1 MSKVMADADDDVLID
16 SWVRSL
22 RARARSE
29 ATVSA
34 YVTDARKL
42 DVWLSEHGT
51 TPTAATRRDLEGY
64 LAALRVDNKAPAT
77 IARRYRSFLQ
87 FYKWLEEED
96 ELDAANPM
104 VKMSPPKVPVQP
116 PPVITPSDL
125 TKLLAACDTPRQRPG
140 KPLATNPDKATF
152 ENKRDKALVL
162 LLATTG
168 IRAGEL
174 MGIDVEDVDKSRE
187 TFVVTGKGGRDRI
200 VALMPKPAEA
210 VDRYLR
216 ARRRH
221 PKAALR
227 YLWLGD
233 KGRLTDSGLRQL
245 LERRCDDAG
254 IGHINPHRFRHTFAH
269 EAKSRG
275 MTDGDLMAIAGW
287 NSPQMLHRYGA
298 SAAAERAR
306 ESHRR
311 FFGKD

>member
-1 MSKVMADADDDVLID
+1 MDELLE
-16 SWVRSL
+16 SWRRSL

-29 ATVSA
+29 ATIDA
-34 YVTDARKL
+34 YLTDTRYL
-42 DVWLSEHGT
+42 DTWLQANGRTLTS
-51 TPTAATRRDLEGY
+51 ATRRDIEAF
-64 LAALRVDNKAPAT
+64 LAGMRTDGKAPAT
-77 IARRYRSFLQ
+77 IARKYRSFLQ
-87 FYKWLEEED
+87 FYRWAAEED
-96 ELDAANPM
+96 EVDESPM

-116 PPVITPSDL
+116 PPVISAQQVAA
-125 TKLLAACDTPRQRPG
+125 LLNACDTPRGGPGRP
-140 KPLATNPDKATF
+140 KPAAGEKATF
-152 ENKRDKALVL
+152 ENKRDRALILMLV
-162 LLATTG
+162 TTG

-174 MGIDVEDVDKSRE
+174 MGLQRSDVDLNSS
-187 TFVVTGKGGRDRI
+187 TFTVMGKGGRARI

-210 VDRYLR
+210 LDKYFR

-221 PKAALR
+221 PKADLPW
-227 YLWLGD
+227 LWIGD

-254 IGHINPHRFRHTFAH
+254 IERINPHRFRHTFAH

-311 FFGKD
+311 FFGAD